1 CDRIPRMALWFVLG
15 LMTLV
20 AAFAVLWPLRR
31 APSRQV
37 AGSEIAIYRDQLAEV
52 DRDLA
57 SGVIA
62 SGEAEAARVEVSRRL
77 LAASR
82 LQEPIALPASVTL
95 RRAVA
100 IVALVAL
107 PLLSAALYLHYGS
120 PDMVDVAAAPAPS

>member
-1 CDRIPRMALWFVLG
+1 MALWFVLG

-20 AAFAVLWPLRR
+20 AAFAVLWPLSR
-31 APSRQV
+31 APSSEA

-77 LAASR
+77 LAASG
-82 LQEPIALPASVTL
+82 L
-95 RRAVA
+95 RS
-100 IVALVAL
+100 L
-107 PLLSAALYLHYGS
+107 
-120 PDMVDVAAAPAPS
+120 